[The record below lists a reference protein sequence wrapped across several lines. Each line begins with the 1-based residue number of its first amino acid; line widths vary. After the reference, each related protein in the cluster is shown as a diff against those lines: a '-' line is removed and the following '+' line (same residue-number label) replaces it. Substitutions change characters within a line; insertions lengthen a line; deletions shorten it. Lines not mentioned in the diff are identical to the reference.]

1 MGVPRST
8 RILDLHLEANVTP
21 LAARF
26 EVATAYQAEKYRR
39 HPIEDPLYTLA
50 HAVPPNRLKRRT
62 WQHVSDEILER
73 VSINPSHPTPLPQS
87 TSNQNNALHY
97 INDGDLFTQME
108 RIPSPLP
115 MHYELNEN
123 DTFIPVIAE
132 VPISLEHRQPMNFTS
147 QIAPWQSFNS
157 NITIIPEIKDI
168 CRARVGDKRKTIDE
182 KRKLTEEAIA
192 QLGSFDL
199 KLWTDGSVMQNGHGG
214 SACISLSPIEVRNPY
229 KKQKLTSLLTVRK
242 TAPAG
247 RICCPA
253 DTEYRALDMAFDHIL
268 EHKSELTGKRIFVG
282 TDAQSILKALK
293 TGPHRRYKY
302 LAIDTSPIWKKI
314 NEITLFCK
322 ELVFHYV
329 PGHVDILGNTYADNA
344 AKFAASQY
352 SDTEQ
357 NQVAPTLSNLKSY
370 LKQKLFNEWCI
381 EMNSRLTPGFRHFLL
396 KARTSRL
403 KMRVGSPRPIQ
414 TLFSRYR
421 CNRSESCGE
430 YPRKLRYIMNPSCR
444 FCGHPKETILH
455 LLDDCPGT
463 HSYG

>member
-1 MGVPRST
+1 M
-8 RILDLHLEANVTP
+8 
-21 LAARF
+21 
-26 EVATAYQAEKYRR
+26 
-39 HPIEDPLYTLA
+39 
-50 HAVPPNRLKRRT
+50 
-62 WQHVSDEILER
+62 
-73 VSINPSHPTPLPQS
+73 
-87 TSNQNNALHY
+87 
-97 INDGDLFTQME
+97 
-108 RIPSPLP
+108 
-115 MHYELNEN
+115 
-123 DTFIPVIAE
+123 
-132 VPISLEHRQPMNFTS
+132 
-147 QIAPWQSFNS
+147 
-157 NITIIPEIKDI
+157 
-168 CRARVGDKRKTIDE
+168 
-182 KRKLTEEAIA
+182 
-192 QLGSFDL
+192 
-199 KLWTDGSVMQNGHGG
+199 
-214 SACISLSPIEVRNPY
+214 
-229 KKQKLTSLLTVRK
+229 
-242 TAPAG
+242 
-247 RICCPA
+247 
-253 DTEYRALDMAFDHIL
+253 
-268 EHKSELTGKRIFVG
+268 TGKRIFVG

-322 ELVFHYV
+322 EVVLHYV

-370 LKQKLFNEWCI
+370 LKQKLFDEWCI
-381 EMNSRLTPGFRHFLL
+381 EMNSKLTPGFRHFLL

-430 YPRKLRYIMNPSCR
+430 YSRKLRYIMNPSCW

-463 HSYG
+463 HSYRVEHNINLYTLAQESNSSMLKIAIFDAWIRRVVPFDQQPPGYRIHSVLNSLQHEKKRSIDLMICPMTLNDQRRETVLSFQTDPSRA